1 MNDGILKQ
9 FAAAMLTVGPDIP
22 MSAQEIE
29 SEIKESGLGNFMER
43 AGGQAAELAET
54 AELLSRLGGGG

>member
-9 FAAAMLTVGPDIP
+9 FAAAMLSIGTDIP

-29 SEIKESGLGNFMER
+29 SEIKESGLEHYIKK

-54 AELLSRLGGGG
+54 AELLSSLGSGG